1 MRTLLVLLCCVP
13 FIAAAIVL
21 RPLAWTPPD
30 VAALEA
36 DEVRVQPPAVD
47 GFDFP
52 VGAPD
57 ARGYLDAQ
65 PFGRNDH
72 LGSDWNAV
80 TGGASDLGDPVHVV
94 ANGLVVYA
102 DDLGGGWGP
111 VVRVLHQTSDGIVE
125 TVYAHLQR
133 IDVTEGQI
141 IQRGDV
147 VGTIG
152 DAHGV
157 YIPHLHFELRTIP
170 GMDIGPGYAT
180 DTTGWTDPTAYIN
193 GHRPAADGP
202 TGGRARARPAR

>member
-1 MRTLLVLLCCVP
+1 MRALLPLLCCLP
-13 FIAAAIVL
+13 LLTAAVVL

-30 VAALEA
+30 TEPPA
-36 DEVRVQPPAVD
+36 DGVIAIQPPRAD

-57 ARGYLDAQ
+57 GRGYVDAQ
-65 PFGRNDH
+65 PFGRNQH

-80 TGGASDLGDPVHVV
+80 TGGATDLGDPVHVV
-94 ANGLVVYA
+94 AHGLVIYA
-102 DDLGGGWGP
+102 GDLGGGWGP
-111 VVRVLHQTSDGIVE
+111 VVRVLHQTDDGIVE

-133 IDVTEGQI
+133 IDVIEGQLL
-141 IQRGDV
+141 QRGDT

-170 GMDIGPGYAT
+170 GMDIGPGYAA
-180 DTTGWTDPTAYIN
+180 DPTGWTNPTAFIEA
-193 GHRPAADGP
+193 HRPAK
-202 TGGRARARPAR
+202 R